1 MTAKAM
7 MRYGSIAVAG
17 CAGLLAW
24 APQAAMTQTPENNV
38 RKAIPWKQLAYT
50 CESGKK
56 LTAYLRGDVAKISF
70 EDKTYLMKQ
79 TMSADGNRYS
89 DGKVVWWG
97 KGNGGFLQEDTPD
110 GNGAMIVKGCKL
122 DRPLN
127 GVAQEG
133 SITGAVTY
141 LQRMALP
148 PNAVIQV
155 QLLDTSLADAPA
167 RVIAEDNITLGD
179 RQLPV
184 PYTLKFDAAK
194 IDPQHRYSVSA
205 KITVDG
211 TPRFISDQAHP
222 ALTSGTS
229 SHVDLALKPVAGK

>member
-1 MTAKAM
+1 MSAKAM
-7 MRYGSIAVAG
+7 MRYGMMAVAG

-24 APQAAMTQTPENNV
+24 APQAAVTQTPENNV
-38 RKAIPWKQLAYT
+38 RKAIPWKQFAYT

-110 GNGAMIVKGCKL
+110 GNGAMIVKGCQL

-155 QLLDTSLADAPA
+155 QLLDTSRADAPA
-167 RVIAEDNITLGD
+167 KVIAEDNITLGD
-179 RQLPV
+179 RQVPV
-184 PYTLKFDAAK
+184 PYTLKFDADK
-194 IDPQHRYSVSA
+194 IDPKHRYSVSA

-211 TPRFISDQAHP
+211 TLRFISDQEHP

-229 SHVDLALKPVAGK
+229 SQVHLTLKPVAGK